1 VSGETGDQ
9 KTTDEP
15 GDRRLVIVTGAGRSG
30 TSTMSGTL
38 SMLGLHLPEPW
49 LQPNDT
55 NPRGFYES
63 LWVVRFHKRLQAL
76 SGVRTIDGRPSALEL
91 SRHVARRPATV
102 TQLTDWLRQKGRAQ
116 TLVKDPRTFWFAD
129 AWFAACEGL
138 GIAPSFVTML
148 RHPAEVVGSRQ
159 KYYFDADLGHQ
170 RLAAMD
176 VGQTAGWVNA
186 QLTTELVTRGR
197 PRAYVQYADLMTD
210 WRAALER
217 VRQQLRLSFN
227 ADLHSPDPHPVD
239 DFIDPGLRRVQ
250 ATFDGLAIPDPL
262 RSLASDVWDTLCRS
276 ADGPAVEQELMDR
289 MDEQRQRYQ
298 TMYAQAR
305 ALVRDHIRDVRDRA
319 RASSPAPAK
328 TLSRWGRRLPA
339 PVREPLARIAGRRG

>member
-1 VSGETGDQ
+1 M
-9 KTTDEP
+9 
-15 GDRRLVIVTGAGRSG
+15 IVTGAGRSG

-55 NPRGFYES
+55 NPRGFFES

-76 SGVRTIDGRPSALEL
+76 SGVRTIDGRPGALEL
-91 SRHVARRPATV
+91 SRRVARRPYTV
-102 TQLTDWLRQKGRAQ
+102 TQLTDWLRQEGRAQ
-116 TLVKDPRTFWFAD
+116 TLVKDPRTFWFVD
-129 AWFAACEGL
+129 AWFASCESL
-138 GIAPSFVTML
+138 GIAPCFVTML

-159 KYYFDADLGHQ
+159 KYYSDGDLSHQ

-197 PRAYVQYADLMTD
+197 SRSYVQYADLVTD
-210 WRAALER
+210 WRTALER

-227 ADLHSPDPHPVD
+227 VDLDSADPHTVD
-239 DFIDPGLRRVQ
+239 NFIDPGLRRVQ
-250 ATFDGLAIPDPL
+250 ATFDGLAIPDTL
-262 RSLASDVWDTLCRS
+262 RALASDVYDTLCRQ
-276 ADGPAVEQELMDR
+276 ADGSAVEHELMER
-289 MDEQRQRYQ
+289 MDEHRRCYE

-305 ALVRDHIRDVRDRA
+305 ALVHDHIRDVRDRS
-319 RASSPAPAK
+319 RTSPQPAT

-339 PVREPLARIAGRRG
+339 SVREPLARITGRRG

>member
-1 VSGETGDQ
+1 
-9 KTTDEP
+9 
-15 GDRRLVIVTGAGRSG
+15 
-30 TSTMSGTL
+30 MSGTL

-76 SGVRTIDGRPSALEL
+76 SGVHTIDGRPGALEL
-91 SRHVARRPATV
+91 SRRVARRPDTV
-102 TQLTDWLRQKGRAQ
+102 TQLTDWLRQEGRTQ
-116 TLVKDPRTFWFAD
+116 TLVKDPRTFWFVD
-129 AWFAACEGL
+129 AWYASCEGL

-159 KYYFDADLGHQ
+159 RYYFDADLSHQ
-170 RLAAMD
+170 RVAAMD
-176 VGQTAGWVNA
+176 VGQIAGWMNA

-197 PRAYVQYADLMTD
+197 PRSYVQYADLMTN
-210 WRAALER
+210 WRPVLER
-217 VRQQLRLSFN
+217 VGQQLRLSFN
-227 ADLHSPDPHPVD
+227 ADLRACDPHPVD

-250 ATFDGLAIPDPL
+250 ATFDGLAIPDTL
-262 RSLASDVWDTLCRS
+262 RALASDVWDTLCRP

-289 MDEQRQRYQ
+289 MDEHRLRYQ

-305 ALVRDHIRDVRDRA
+305 ALVRDHIRDVRDRS
-319 RASSPAPAK
+319 RASPRPPASTP
-328 TLSRWGRRLPA
+328 LSRWGRRLPA
-339 PVREPLARIAGRRG
+339 SVREPLARLAGRRGSRR